1 MEMIRK
7 RIKSISLGEIER
19 TKLKKVYQRMMD
31 TRAKEIMSATFQGK
45 KVLDARIWITRVEN
59 FYAKKKDIIALL
71 AIHYIVDLESYCR
84 ELFNDSTKRTQC
96 LRGLLIKRKKRH
108 DETKREYN
116 KYLAKRKE
124 KTELKLKKSKERLL
138 GEIEWILIHQG
149 SEEEKYA
156 AGWPSSQQAPMPFPQ
171 GFAEKEEE
179 PVGGFEVGARVL
191 VKDPHDDAHGFYP
204 ARVMRRYR
212 PEFQPWQPRR
222 LQYDVHFDRYEN
234 EDRRKRLRVF
244 SGMGLLRT
252 TYPPARSPPS
262 QTSFKPFP
270 VETAEPGKIYLPKD
284 LDKDASKEHQR
295 FCENCKMRKDAHIQT
310 KECLRCP
317 EMPFSLGKPAKR
329 LSETHGSLFK
339 GGRKITH
346 RKKRRKTNPKKSRKR
361 I

>member
-1 MEMIRK
+1 MIRK

-19 TKLKKVYQRMMD
+19 TKLKKVYNRMNAA
-31 TRAKEIMSATFQGK
+31 RREEI
-45 KVLDARIWITRVEN
+45 DARIWITRVEN

-71 AIHYIVDLESYCR
+71 AIHYIIDLESYCR

-108 DETKREYN
+108 NETRREYN
-116 KYLAKRKE
+116 KYLVKRKE
-124 KTELKLKKSKERLL
+124 KTELKLEKSKERLL
-138 GEIEWILIHQG
+138 GEIEWILIHRGNVQG
-149 SEEEKYA
+149 KALIGTRVVREFD
-156 AGWPSSQQAPMPFPQ
+156 GQH
-171 GFAEKEEE
+171 
-179 PVGGFEVGARVL
+179 VGGVVTKFYPPDEPGHDAMWGVE
-191 VKDPHDDAHGFYP
+191 HDDGDFEDITESELMKAI
-204 ARVMRRYR
+204 VTTK
-212 PEFQPWQPRR
+212 PRR
-222 LQYDVHFDRYEN
+222 
-234 EDRRKRLRVF
+234 
-244 SGMGLLRT
+244 
-252 TYPPARSPPS
+252 PAGAAAPS

-317 EMPFSLGKPAKR
+317 EMPFSLGAPAAR
-329 LSETHGSLFK
+329 LSETHRSLFK